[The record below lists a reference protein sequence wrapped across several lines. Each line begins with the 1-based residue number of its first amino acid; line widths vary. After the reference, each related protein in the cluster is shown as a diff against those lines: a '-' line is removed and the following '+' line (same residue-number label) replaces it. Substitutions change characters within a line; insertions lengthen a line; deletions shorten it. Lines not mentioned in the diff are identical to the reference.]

1 MSSPTTMTIGR
12 LAQGAGIGVETVRFY
27 ERKGLLE
34 QPSRAA
40 SGYRQY
46 PSGTLTR
53 LRFIRQAKDLGFTLP
68 EIKELLSLR
77 VSPGASC
84 AEVQERIQAKIDG
97 IEEKI
102 SSLDRNAKGSARN
115 VRDLSLRC
123 PADKRVPHSGCVGE
137 RDGAGCLNGLR
148 FIGLAR

>member
-68 EIKELLSLR
+68 EIQELLSLR

-102 SSLDRNAKGSARN
+102 SSLDRMRRALRGMAGTC
-115 VRDLSLRC
+115 LSGALPTSEC
-123 PADKRVPHSGCVGE
+123 PILDALEKETVQD
-137 RDGAGCLNGLR
+137 A
-148 FIGLAR
+148 